1 VPKRKPDRLL
11 RSETL
16 IDGVTR
22 NNSGGSEREDRD
34 ENGTDGSRARKK
46 QASPGNNFY
55 RARDHEG
62 ASSEPHRGERLRHEF
77 HACELRVTGCEKQNT
92 NEYLKGIE
100 RDDRHDVPDDRRGR
114 ALCNDRL

>member
-1 VPKRKPDRLL
+1 MATKRDVNSNLRGADGLVPKLKTDRLL
-11 RSETL
+11 RIKTL

-34 ENGTDGSRARKK
+34 ENGPAGSRARKK

-62 ASSEPHRGERLRHEF
+62 ASSQPPHGERLRHEF
-77 HACELRVTGCEKQNT
+77 HACQLRVT
-92 NEYLKGIE
+92 
-100 RDDRHDVPDDRRGR
+100 
-114 ALCNDRL
+114 